1 MKKLVLSIIAGAA
14 ILGSGCGNATD
25 LVPPLPN
32 QVQAQPAGFTQ
43 VEFLARPGIGEAL
56 LFSNDLLNTYNAVT
70 PRFVNTAL
78 TVPGSAEAT
87 AAAPIFTQATAV
99 LDILTGVQA
108 AGPTTGEVVGGF
120 LPDVMRID
128 VTLDFK
134 PNLSGLDDTSAYG
147 SVFNTNPSPSPV
159 SGRKLTDDAVDI
171 TLGYLTGGAPGLSS
185 DNVGYYPIPGNA
197 AVGHSPLNGE
207 TIEFGPSVFPYL
219 ADPN

>member
-1 MKKLVLSIIAGAA
+1 MKKLLLSIIAGAA
-14 ILGSGCGNATD
+14 IVASGCGNSTNLVAP
-25 LVPPLPN
+25 VPPA
-32 QVQAQPAGFTQ
+32 QAQPVSGFTQ

-78 TVPGSAEAT
+78 TVPDSAEAA
-87 AAAPIFTQATAV
+87 AAAPIFSQATAV
-99 LDILTGVQA
+99 LDILTGAQP
-108 AGPTTGEVVGGF
+108 AGPTTAEVVGGF

-134 PNLSGLDDTSAYG
+134 PNLNGTDDTFAYG
-147 SVFNTNPSPSPV
+147 AALNTNPSPSLI
-159 SGRKLTDDAVDI
+159 SGRKLTDDVVDV
-171 TLGYLTGGAPGLSS
+171 TLGYITGGAPGLSS

-207 TIEFGPSVFPYL
+207 TVEFGPSTFPFL
-219 ADPN
+219 APPN